1 MTLGISYA
9 LNQRLVVMGDLLV
22 SGDEREHD
30 VSIPT
35 VGNVTEVFPKGSGF
49 SITGLTQKVIV
60 ICDHMVIAWAGHE
73 VAATMAIRGLRT
85 LADTGLT
92 PKKLAIFLQQL
103 PLDLGK
109 LGLQL
114 TGFFVYENQGYLVD
128 FKERAVESPN
138 FTDLRLISNGAE
150 VFEELLGKYQWMPGA
165 SGGVEADRG
174 EYLSTTMMLA
184 GMLLEL
190 ELKNKAI
197 SLHRYFGGGYE
208 VVFGEAG
215 AFRKLDDV
223 TYVYW
228 NMQVTG
234 DGVGITKPFYIQKQ
248 FYRDG
253 NLVIMPIRLSSGGP
267 AQNAIVGDEVYVV
280 QEPGGGKRMEDLNPA
295 DLPSYNSRNTC
306 HYFIEGETT
315 RVFTR
320 FQYRKDPKE
329 NDLTIVESGAGKQ
342 LKIRKSFLEAITTT
356 IWNDPRWRSPA

>member
-9 LNQRLVVMGDLLV
+9 LNQRLVVMGDLLI

-60 ICDHMVIAWAGHE
+60 ISEDMVITWAGHE
-73 VAATMAIRGLRT
+73 VAATMAIRWLRE
-85 LADTGLT
+85 LAGTGLT
-92 PKKLAIFLQQL
+92 PENVAVFLKQL
-103 PLDLGK
+103 PQNLGK
-109 LGLQL
+109 LDLQL

-128 FKERAVESPN
+128 FKEHAVESTN
-138 FTDLRLISNGAE
+138 FTDLRLIGNGAD
-150 VFEELLGKYQWMPGA
+150 VFEEMLGKYRWVSGA
-165 SGGVEADRG
+165 SRGVEADRG
-174 EYLSTTMMLA
+174 EYLSITMALA

-190 ELKNKAI
+190 ELKNQPI
-197 SLHRYFGGGYE
+197 SLLRYFGGGYE

-223 TYVYW
+223 THVYW
-228 NMQVTG
+228 KMQVNE
-234 DGVGITKPFYIQKQ
+234 DGVGITNPFYIQKQ
-248 FYRDG
+248 FYRG
-253 NLVIMPIRLSSGGP
+253 NDLVIMPIRISLGDAARNG
-267 AQNAIVGDEVYVV
+267 IVDDEVYVV
-280 QEPGGGKRMEDLNPA
+280 REPGSNQRNFDLLPD

-306 HYFIEGETT
+306 HYFIEGEMA

-320 FQYRKDPKE
+320 FQYREDPKE
-329 NDLTIVESGAGKQ
+329 NDLTIVESDAGKQ

-356 IWNDPRWRSPA
+356 VWNDPRWRSPE